1 MISAAFASA
10 PQLPP
15 GNQSGTVAPPQ
26 RQTRRL
32 TLPGGAA
39 AGVKPGD
46 TITIEADRITAVV
59 AAGKRK
65 YSAQGQVQIETP
77 ALRFSADEMTYDLA
91 SGEATASGHVAF
103 DSLTEQVH
111 IEGRQGRY
119 NLRTSTGEFDDFQGV
134 SGVRM
139 RGREATETSNNPLI
153 FSGRRLLRLGP
164 DHYRLESGM
173 VTSCTLPHPKWT
185 LSAREVDVELGGN
198 ATLRHAVFRLFDVP
212 IFFAPFL
219 THSTSRTGRHSGV
232 LVPVASHSNIKG
244 YILGDSFYWPQAPNL
259 SVTAGAELYT
269 ARGWADHL
277 QIDSLPTRNSAFT
290 VQLDGVLDRGALTP
304 EGARLRQGGQELRVT
319 GDHESASGFRSVL
332 DVDYL
337 SSYLYRLVFK
347 NSFAEAIN
355 SEAISTGFTERQRD
369 GQDLTV
375 EFHRYQ
381 DFLGPSPHANLSLA
395 ALPSLDW
402 SAYAQSLARLP
413 IYFSWDASGALLDR
427 SEPGF
432 ATGVLPRLDFSPH
445 LTVPVSTLAG
455 TFTGDLSV
463 RTTYY
468 SEHQQLQGSAVA
480 NPVPTLLAG
489 DTWRDA
495 YSADL
500 EWRPPAL
507 ARVYQG
513 PGGWL
518 GSRVEHVFE
527 PQVGYHATGGV
538 DDADQIIRFD
548 STDILS
554 NTRELEYGF
563 TNRLLGAGAQPG
575 SSRELVSWTL
585 LQKRYFDPGFGGALQ
600 PGERNVFLTNVLFS
614 PFALE
619 AEPQKFSPLSSVVRV
634 APFTRF
640 DGEWRLDYDPAGHR
654 VAASAFT
661 GNFHF
666 GKGFFSGSHYLLRS
680 PAGLSPLEASPKFD
694 QVRLAAGIGNAAAP
708 GFSLASAVA
717 YDAVTG
723 KLQYT
728 TLQATHNWDCCGF
741 SAEYRRF
748 SLATVRRENQF
759 LVSFTLANVATFGNL
774 KRQDRLF

>member
-1 MISAAFASA
+1 MGTGA
-10 PQLPP
+10 PLPR
-15 GNQSGTVAPPQ
+15 QS
-26 RQTRRL
+26 RRL
-32 TLPGGAA
+32 TLSGGAVG
-39 AGVKPGD
+39 GVKPGD
-46 TITIEADRITAVV
+46 TVTIEADRITAIV
-59 AAGKRK
+59 ATGKRQ
-65 YSAQGQVQIETP
+65 YRAEGHVEINTP
-77 ALRFSADEMTYDLA
+77 SLRFSADEMTYDVA

-103 DSLTEQVH
+103 DSVEEQVH
-111 IEGRQGRY
+111 IEGQKGRY
-119 NLRTSTGEFDDFQGV
+119 NLLSSTGEFDDFQGV
-134 SGVRM
+134 SGIRM
-139 RGREATETSNNPLI
+139 RGREATETSSNPLI
-153 FSGRRLLRLGP
+153 FSGRRLLRLGAN
-164 DHYRLESGM
+164 HYRVEAGM

-219 THSTSRTGRHSGV
+219 THSTTRTGRHSGV

-244 YILGDSFYWPQAPNL
+244 YILGDSFYWPAAPNL
-259 SVTAGAELYT
+259 SVTTGAELYT
-269 ARGWADHL
+269 TRGWADHL
-277 QIDSLPTRNSAFT
+277 QIESLPTRNSSFN
-290 VQLDGVLDRGALTP
+290 VQLDGVLDRGVLTP
-304 EGARLRQGGQELRVT
+304 AGARLRQGGQELHVT

-332 DVDYL
+332 DLDYL

-355 SEAISTGFTERQRD
+355 SEAISTGFSERQRD
-369 GQDLTV
+369 GQDLTI

-381 DFLGPSPHANLSLA
+381 DFLGPSPHSNLSLA

-402 SAYAQSLARLP
+402 NAYAQSLGRLP
-413 IYFSWDASGALLDR
+413 VYFSWDASGAALDR

-432 ATGVLPRLDFSPH
+432 STGVLPRLDFSPH
-445 LTVPVSTLAG
+445 LTVPVTTDVG
-455 TFTGDLSV
+455 TFTGDLSM
-463 RTTYY
+463 RTTFY
-468 SEHQQLQGSAVA
+468 SEHQQIQGNAAA
-480 NPVPTLLAG
+480 NPAPTLLAG

-495 YSADL
+495 YDADL

-507 ARVYQG
+507 ARIYQD

-518 GSRVEHVFE
+518 GPRVEHVFE
-527 PQVGYHATGGV
+527 PEVGFHAVGGV
-538 DDADQIIRFD
+538 DDANQIIRFD

-563 TNRLLGAGAQPG
+563 TNRLLAAGAQPG

-585 LQKRYFDPGFGGALQ
+585 LQKRYFEPSFGGALQ

-634 APFTRF
+634 SPFTRF
-640 DGEWRLDYDPAGHR
+640 DGEWRLDYAPTGHQ
-654 VAASAFT
+654 VAASAFS

-680 PAGLSPLEASPKFD
+680 PAGLSPLEASPRFD
-694 QVRLAAGIGNAAAP
+694 QVRLAAGIGNASAP
-708 GFSLASAVA
+708 GYSFASAVA

-728 TLQATHNWDCCGF
+728 TVQASHNWDCCGF

-759 LVSFTLANVATFGNL
+759 LISFTLANVATFGNL